1 MLNKQKQAKGRF
13 FFWSQQMMLHVFQ
26 DDILLDAF
34 KNAAV
39 SIHTTMALLYPE
51 VLKKY
56 EVW

>member
-1 MLNKQKQAKGRF
+1 
-13 FFWSQQMMLHVFQ
+13 MMLHVFQ

-56 EVW
+56 EV